1 MRFFAR
7 LVVLAVVLGS
17 AACAHDIP
25 SDPTRYEL
33 ETNALSS
40 VRATRQ
46 VALSNA
52 YPEEANANV
61 TFKLRGNTLVFDQ
74 KRLTDTAVA
83 MLGRAMEKQN
93 IGIAADA
100 TKTVALRVRVTGY
113 RFQVFRWTGRI
124 ILEARFGDGTS
135 TSIPS
140 ENLSGLGWEQAF
152 DGAVLFALKD
162 LAEDEKFLAYLN
174 Q

>member
-1 MRFFAR
+1 MRFILR
-7 LVVLAVVLGS
+7 LVALAVVLGS

-25 SDPTRYEL
+25 SDPTRYDL
-33 ETNALSS
+33 EASALSS
-40 VRATRQ
+40 IRAPGP
-46 VALSNA
+46 VALSNS

-61 TFKLRGNTLVFDQ
+61 VFKLRGNTLVFDQ
-74 KRLTDTAVA
+74 KRLTDTALA
-83 MLGRAMEKQN
+83 MLARAMEKQN
-93 IGIAADA
+93 IAIAADA

-140 ENLSGLGWEQAF
+140 DNLSGVGFDQAF
-152 DGAVLFALKD
+152 DGAVLLALKD
-162 LAEDEKFLAYLN
+162 LAEDEGFVAYMN
-174 Q
+174 R